1 MNLGKITLITPP
13 DKLFNMN
20 LSYLLVKPSNH
31 VKEQFQT
38 ILSKSIDD
46 LNVFIFDDDD
56 TDTGWLLSI
65 AHQADVVIIDVDN
78 CDYITSKFVSFM
90 LAQPNCHYIT
100 SDETTPYNLISK
112 NRIYNLDWI
121 VEQLTEESE
130 EDNDDDDDLSE
141 E

>member
-20 LSYLLVKPSNH
+20 LSYLLIKPSNH

-46 LNVFIFDDDD
+46 LNVFIYDNDDMDI
-56 TDTGWLLSI
+56 GWLLSI
-65 AHQADVVIIDVDN
+65 CQQVDCIIIDIDN
-78 CDYITSKFVSFM
+78 CDSLTQKFITFII
-90 LAQPNCHYIT
+90 AQPNANYIT
-100 SDETTPYNLISK
+100 TDEITPYGLISK
-112 NRIYNLDWI
+112 NRIYNLDSI
-121 VEQLTEESE
+121 VQRIESQEE
-130 EDNDDDDDLSE
+130 EDDNDAQE